1 MKGLPVI
8 EDFVA
13 IVDDVGSG
21 AHVPQKSKSHERKK
35 PPQPFVAFF
44 LRLLRLVQ
52 LRVRLRWR
60 RIRRLGASLSHG
72 GEGHYDFEMKM
83 DWNFFFFFFFL
94 TLNTLFQGIQN
105 FSPKHC
111 LPRKANSSLLS
122 LLCLYF
128 LFLFFLLL
136 LI

>member
-21 AHVPQKSKSHERKK
+21 THVPQKSKSQERKK
-35 PPQPFVAFF
+35 PPQPFSIFF

-52 LRVRLRWR
+52 LRVRLRRR
-60 RIRRLGASLSHG
+60 RIRRLGTSLPHG
-72 GEGHYDFEMKM
+72 GEGHYDLKM
-83 DWNFFFFFFFL
+83 VWNFFFFCL
-94 TLNTLFQGIQN
+94 TLNTLFQRIQN
-105 FSPKHC
+105 FSRKHF
-111 LPRKANSSLLS
+111 LPPKANSSLLS
-122 LLCLYF
+122 LLCPYF
-128 LFLFFLLL
+128 LFLLFLLL